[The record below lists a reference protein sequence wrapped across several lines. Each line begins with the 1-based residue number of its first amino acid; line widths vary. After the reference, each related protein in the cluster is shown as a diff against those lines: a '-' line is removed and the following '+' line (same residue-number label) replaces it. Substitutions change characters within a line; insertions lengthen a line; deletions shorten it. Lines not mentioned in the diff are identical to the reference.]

1 MTASHHTSQPAFVI
15 AIDGPA
21 ASGKGTLARRLAAHY
36 GYAHLDTGLLYRV
49 AGLKV
54 LQQNADPADAQ
65 AAELAARGITLDD
78 TRDAELRSDRAAQAA
93 SKVAAIAGVRAALLD
108 FQRAFATTPP
118 NGAGGAVLDGRDIG
132 SVVCPDASVK
142 LFVTADM
149 QTRAER
155 RWKELLS
162 RGTATTVAAVLED
175 LRERD
180 ARDSQRA
187 VAPLTVAPG
196 AFVLDTSGMTPD
208 EVLAAALALIDDRR
222 AVRG

>member
-1 MTASHHTSQPAFVI
+1 MSADSKAFII

-54 LQQNADPADAQ
+54 LKGGGEPTNAVQ
-65 AAELAARGITLDD
+65 AEAAARDITLDD
-78 TRDAELRSDRAAQAA
+78 TRDPDLRGDQAAQAA

-108 FQRAFATTPP
+108 FQRAFAANPP
-118 NGAGGAVLDGRDIG
+118 GGEAGAVLDGRDIG
-132 SVVCPDASVK
+132 SVVCPDAAVK

-149 QTRAER
+149 ETRAER

-162 RGTATTVAAVLED
+162 RGVETTVAAVLED

-208 EVLAAALALIDDRR
+208 QVLAAALALIDDRR
-222 AVRG
+222 GVGG